1 MGKKFLKT
9 PSLEEAYFIAATTGL
24 QYNGGLN
31 SFKSHKHPLPT
42 K

>member
-9 PSLEEAYFIAATTGL
+9 PSLEKAYFIAATTRL
-24 QYNGGLN
+24 QYNGGL
-31 SFKSHKHPLPT
+31 KSHKHPLPT